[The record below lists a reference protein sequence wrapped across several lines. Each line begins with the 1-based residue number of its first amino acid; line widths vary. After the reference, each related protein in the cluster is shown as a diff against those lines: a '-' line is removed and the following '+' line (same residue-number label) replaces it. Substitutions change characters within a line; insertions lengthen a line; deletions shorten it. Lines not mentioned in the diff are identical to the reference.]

1 MNALSIIQSIE
12 NTLLKLIN
20 ELIKNGYD
28 IPIMKHGISITLR
41 NNILLW
47 ISTHK
52 EFYASWSYNRIPYAL
67 YIHVN
72 DKGERSWLIN
82 TKNELTPV
90 SVHQTPKTTPLLN
103 KLESEYRSLVD
114 IHRLMVNHNHGLLE
128 THIPST
134 PDINTISNPTNSLA
148 NEWLEELAVAKYN
161 LSITCMKYIE
171 HYISL
176 GNVTINSDVNDWDIA
191 CDSHW
196 GMVRCSSK
204 WGTFMFQPR
213 MSETYLV
220 EDTTY
225 SPYEDVVFPLRNTY
239 QHLRTELA
247 TFETLVSDMLEAVTK
262 LVKVSTTYHE
272 YITIHEFLS
281 NVDK

>member
-20 ELIKNGYD
+20 ELIENGYN
-28 IPIMKHGISITLR
+28 IPIMKHGISISLR
-41 NNILLW
+41 NNIPLW

-52 EFYASWSYNRIPYAL
+52 EFYVSWSYNRIAYAL

-103 KLESEYRSLVD
+103 KLESEYRNLVD
-114 IHRLMVNHNHGLLE
+114 IHRPMVIHNHGLRE

-134 PDINTISNPTNSLA
+134 PDINTVSNPTNPMA
-148 NEWLEELAVAKYN
+148 NEWLKELDVAKYN

-171 HYISL
+171 HYTSL
-176 GNVTINSDVNDWDIA
+176 GNVTINSDANDWDITT
-191 CDSHW
+191 DSHW
-196 GMVRCSSK
+196 GIVRCSAK
-204 WGTFMFQPR
+204 WGTFIFR
-213 MSETYLV
+213 LRRDETYNV
-220 EDTTY
+220 EDATY
-225 SPYEDVVFPLRNTY
+225 SPYEDVVFPLKNTY

-262 LVKVSTTYHE
+262 FDEVSTTYHE